1 MAENYAIGCFYMM
14 FNTRVSY
21 ITYNI
26 YINVSSK

>member
-14 FNTRVSY
+14 FNTCVSY

-26 YINVSSK
+26 YITL

>member
-1 MAENYAIGCFYMM
+1 MAENYAIGGFYMM

-26 YINVSSK
+26 YITL

>member
-26 YINVSSK
+26 NITL

>member
-1 MAENYAIGCFYMM
+1 MAENYAIGCFYMV

-26 YINVSSK
+26 YITL

>member
-1 MAENYAIGCFYMM
+1 MAENYAIGFFYML

-26 YINVSSK
+26 YITL

>member
-21 ITYNI
+21 ITYNPLAEL
-26 YINVSSK
+26 K

>member
-21 ITYNI
+21 ITYNRV
-26 YINVSSK
+26 YIE

>member
-1 MAENYAIGCFYMM
+1 MAENYAIGRFYMM

-26 YINVSSK
+26 YITL

>member
-26 YINVSSK
+26 HITL